1 MRTAEVKLKLVN
13 SANKLIDTYF
23 GMPTITEK
31 MINATLKVLVKQN
44 IHKADGIL
52 KMFENEYGEINPQ
65 EILVEYAN
73 QIDENGIAIDIRE
86 YVNNDTI
93 KQMLPNKILIVKK
106 DDILN
111 LIAQEKIFM
120 QCFKLTYET

>member
-13 SANKLIDTYF
+13 SANRLIDTYF
-23 GMPTITEK
+23 GMPTVTEK

-93 KQMLPNKILIVKK
+93 KQMLPNKVLIVKK

-111 LIAQEKIFM
+111 LIA
-120 QCFKLTYET
+120 